1 MRFAKQLVAGAVGVV
16 VVVCAVPRTA
26 LADEDGRREVWTT
39 LGIDTT
45 FMGAS
50 EKGRGDLS
58 YNILTT
64 PRAHFGLGPHASLS
78 MGIGLPMLQLL
89 LLGAAASGSRSGS
102 KDMVDVALV
111 GIGVTTP
118 IELRFTPQRRS
129 KDGFMINVGASPV
142 LDTAILCALGGE
154 CPGNKAPALVIGYA
168 ATTGIGWQWKNGSF
182 FSVAYS
188 AGHKWPGG
196 TARGVDAIEG
206 MYYGGML
213 SFGVS
218 LGR

>member
-1 MRFAKQLVAGAVGVV
+1 MRFAKQLVAGAVGVG
-16 VVVCAVPRTA
+16 VVCALPRTA
-26 LADEDGRREVWTT
+26 LADEDGRREMWTT
-39 LGIDTT
+39 LGVDTT
-45 FMGAS
+45 VMGAT

-78 MGIGLPMLQLL
+78 MGIGLPLLQLL
-89 LLGAAASGSRSGS
+89 LLGAVASGSNSRSRDAIG
-102 KDMVDVALV
+102 VVTI

-118 IELRFTPQRRS
+118 IELRITPARRS

-154 CPGNKAPALVIGYA
+154 CPGSKAPALVIGYA
-168 ATTGIGWQWKNGSF
+168 ATTGFGWQWKNGSF
-182 FSVAYS
+182 FSLAYS

-206 MYYGGML
+206 MYYGAML

>member
-1 MRFAKQLVAGAVGVV
+1 MRFAKSFVAGAV
-16 VVVCAVPRTA
+16 TA
-26 LADEDGRREVWTT
+26 LVLFSLPRSASADEEGRREVWTT
-39 LGIDTT
+39 LGVDTT
-45 FMGAS
+45 FMGAT
-50 EKGRGDLS
+50 EKDRGDLS

-78 MGIGLPMLQLL
+78 MGVGLPLLQLL
-89 LLGAAASGSRSGS
+89 LLGAVASGNSSSSRNAIG
-102 KDMVDVALV
+102 VVTI

-142 LDTAILCALGGE
+142 LDTAILCAFGGD
-154 CPGNKAPALVIGYA
+154 CPGNKSPALVLGYA
-168 ATTGIGWQWKNGSF
+168 ATGGVGWQWKNGSF

-196 TARGVDAIEG
+196 TSRGVDAIEG